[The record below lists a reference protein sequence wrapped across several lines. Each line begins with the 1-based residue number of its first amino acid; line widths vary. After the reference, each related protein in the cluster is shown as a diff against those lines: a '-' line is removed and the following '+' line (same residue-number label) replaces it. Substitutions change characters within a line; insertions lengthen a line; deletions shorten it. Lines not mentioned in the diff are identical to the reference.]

1 MNSPLLVLIAARGR
15 NGVIGAAGGLP
26 WRLASDLRQFRAAT
40 LGNPVV
46 MGRKTWDSLGKAL
59 AGRPNLVVSRAQSDV
74 PAEGVWRFSDLEAA
88 LAAGRAM
95 AWRAGGH
102 VCVIGGGQLYAETIA
117 RADRLI
123 LTEVD
128 AAPEGDAWFPAFDE
142 RDFAEVGRQ
151 SFEPGP
157 KDDHAFTVRTL
168 DRLRPAA

>member
-1 MNSPLLVLIAARGR
+1 MNSPLLILIAARGR
-15 NGVIGAAGGLP
+15 NGVIGAAGALP
-26 WRLASDLRQFRAAT
+26 WRLGSDLRQFRAAT

-59 AGRPNLVVSRAQSDV
+59 PGRPNLVVSRAHDDA
-74 PAEGVWRFSDLEAA
+74 PAEGIWRFSDLEAA

-95 AWRAGGH
+95 ALKAEGH
-102 VCVIGGGQLYAETIA
+102 VCVIGGGQLYGETIA

-128 AAPEGDAWFPAFDE
+128 AAPAGDAWFPAFEE
-142 RDFAEVGRQ
+142 RDFVEVGRQ
-151 SFEPGP
+151 SFAPGP
-157 KDDHAFTVRTL
+157 KDDHAFTVRTF